1 MLTSLCKL
9 NGGEEPHCLCSVE
22 PARTL
27 LKLLRC
33 SQVFSRA
40 GLHSCVPATTP
51 ACKKPAKAGLTLQLA
66 ASLEHLDA
74 PTESYRDAS
83 SVSTSL
89 VEAAM

>member
-9 NGGEEPHCLCSVE
+9 NGGEGPHCLCSVE

-40 GLHSCVPATTP
+40 GLHSCVPATTQ
-51 ACKKPAKAGLTLQLA
+51 PAKAGHTLQLA